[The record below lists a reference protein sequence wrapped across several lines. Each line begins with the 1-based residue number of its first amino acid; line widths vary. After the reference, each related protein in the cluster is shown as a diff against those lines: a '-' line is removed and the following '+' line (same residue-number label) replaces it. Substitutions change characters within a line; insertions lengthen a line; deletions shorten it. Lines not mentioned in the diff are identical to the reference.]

1 MILPSI
7 NRADLRREL
16 IRYVMSAAC
25 CVFVQSLQ
33 DDEDDNMEDGIK
45 LITNILGPDNIHLYP
60 SILQLVMADGAYTEG
75 QYRALLCNTAWA
87 TPQCT
92 PTTRSSLI
100 LTDAQLHWHLSATI
114 PKRKLRFQQRQISCL
129 TERLIS
135 DLSLIH
141 I

>member
-1 MILPSI
+1 MPSI
-7 NRADLRREL
+7 NRAVLRREL

-87 TPQCT
+87 TP
-92 PTTRSSLI
+92 SSLI

-129 TERLIS
+129 TERLMS
-135 DLSLIH
+135 D
-141 I
+141 